1 MKPPTEVGFTVH
13 VACHVT
19 SGKLHRWLP
28 CVYASQQTDMRTD
41 HQQNASPADPVPA
54 CEAVKVDDARV
65 GGSGKG
71 DGGGGGGGGGG
82 EVREQNWGRRQQRVQ
97 REKGMLLYPDLIRR
111 AVYTPTQLNTDSYDQ
126 TTVII
131 AVHNN
136 YTGSTIKRLA
146 LYVHNNHAGS
156 TIKIRSLCQYT
167 QYIYTGST
175 IKRWSLF
182 QYTPTPELR
191 SNHGH
196 CKSTTTTPVLWT
208 LSTMFTYLTT
218 PSLDHMLVS
227 ISVHNNYTVTT
238 IK

>member
-1 MKPPTEVGFTVH
+1 MQVNKPTCVRIASRT
-13 VACHVT
+13 
-19 SGKLHRWLP
+19 LLP
-28 CVYASQQTDMRTD
+28 
-41 HQQNASPADPVPA
+41 PIPVPA
-54 CEAVKVDDARV
+54 CEAVKVDDTRV
-65 GGSGKG
+65 GGSGKW
-71 DGGGGGGGGGG
+71 DGGGGG
-82 EVREQNWGRRQQRVQ
+82 REQNWSRREQRVQ
-97 REKGMLLYPDLIRR
+97 REKGMLLYPDLIHR
-111 AVYTPTQLNTDSYDQ
+111 AVYTPTQLNTYSYDQ

-156 TIKIRSLCQYT
+156 TIKLWSLCQYT

-175 IKRWSLF
+175 IKRWSVF

-196 CKSTTTTPVLWT
+196 YKSTTTPVLWT

-218 PSLDHMLVS
+218 PSLRSYVGQYISTQQLYRDYDQTMVI
-227 ISVHNNYTVTT
+227 ISVHNNYTRST
-238 IK
+238 IT